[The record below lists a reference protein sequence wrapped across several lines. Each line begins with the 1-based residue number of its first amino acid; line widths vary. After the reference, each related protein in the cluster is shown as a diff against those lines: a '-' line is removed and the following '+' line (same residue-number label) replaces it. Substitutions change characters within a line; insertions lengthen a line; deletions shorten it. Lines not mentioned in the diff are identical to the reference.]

1 MPEPILV
8 SVSPASLVFAAR
20 HPAAAYFAV
29 AFGLSWSSALAVAAP
44 HLLRHHSV
52 PRFAGLMMFPAML
65 IGPCLGGIALTW
77 IVDGRAGLRDLFSRM
92 LRLRFPMRWFWALL
106 LPPGLMLPVLLC
118 LRVLVSPIYAP
129 NCFVL
134 GVAFGLPAGFFEEI
148 GWMGFAFPKMRSS
161 NGAFMPAI
169 ALGLL
174 WSAWHIP
181 VIDHLGTA
189 TPHGAYWLPYFLTF
203 AAAMTAMRVLIA
215 WVYSSTESVLLAQ
228 LLHASSTGS
237 LVVLSPVGVSP
248 AQEATWCAVYA
259 AALWIVVG
267 IVVQAHG
274 RRLGSDQPA
283 RR

>member
-1 MPEPILV
+1 MPAPTL
-8 SVSPASLVFAAR
+8 VSPASSGFAAR

-52 PRFAGLMMFPAML
+52 PKFAGVMMFPAML
-65 IGPCLGGIALTW
+65 IGPCLAGIVLTR
-77 IVDGRAGLRDLFSRM
+77 IVDGRPGLRDLFSRM
-92 LRLRFPMRWFWALL
+92 FRVRFPMPWFWALL
-106 LPPGLMLPVLLC
+106 LPPGLMLSVLLC
-118 LRVLVSPIYAP
+118 LRALVSPIYAP

-148 GWMGFAFPKMRSS
+148 GWMGFAFPQMRSPNS
-161 NGAFMPAI
+161 ALMPAI

-189 TPHGAYWLPYFLTF
+189 TPHGADWLPYFLTF

-228 LLHASSTGS
+228 LLHVSSTGS
-237 LVVLSPVGVSP
+237 LVVLSPLRVSA
-248 AQEATWCAVYA
+248 AQEATWYAVYA
-259 AALWIVVG
+259 AVLWIVVG
-267 IVVQAHG
+267 IVAKAYG
-274 RRLGSDQPA
+274 RRLGADRLA